1 MNKKRSVK
9 KYGRNKSVEPRKKS
23 VRHKISRRKS
33 VKLNKR
39 KKSVIKRK
47 SSSKR
52 KKSLKRKSVN
62 RRKRDG
68 MDDKKTIATPK
79 KLDFDLVSSESEFEI
94 ETPKKQIIFSPYK
107 PVVDDKVLESL
118 IDAFSESIK
127 PDDLKKGTKEPL
139 FRGGKEETEKVL
151 EPSKGVDLKRGKP
164 DIENST
170 GFSPPLK
177 KPKIDEKKPNLK

>member
-9 KYGRNKSVEPRKKS
+9 KYGRNKSVEPRHKS
-23 VRHKISRRKS
+23 VRHNISRRKS

-68 MDDKKTIATPK
+68 MDDQKTIATPK
-79 KLDFDLVSSESEFEI
+79 KLDFDSVSSESEI
-94 ETPKKQIIFSPYK
+94 ETPIKQIIFSPDK
-107 PVVDDKVLESL
+107 RDVDDKVVESL

-127 PDDLKKGTKEPL
+127 PDLKKGTKEPL

>member
-68 MDDKKTIATPK
+68 MDDQKTIATPK
-79 KLDFDLVSSESEFEI
+79 KLDFDFDLVSSESEF

-107 PVVDDKVLESL
+107 PAVDDKVLESL

-127 PDDLKKGTKEPL
+127 PDLKKGTKEPL

-177 KPKIDEKKPNLK
+177 KPKIDEKNLI

>member
-9 KYGRNKSVEPRKKS
+9 KYGRNKSLEPRNKS

-68 MDDKKTIATPK
+68 MDDQKTIATPK
-79 KLDFDLVSSESEFEI
+79 KLDFDLVSSSESEF
-94 ETPKKQIIFSPYK
+94 ETPKKQIIFSPDK
-107 PVVDDKVLESL
+107 RDVDDEVVKSL
-118 IDAFSESIK
+118 IDEFSESIVRK
-127 PDDLKKGTKEPL
+127 PDLKTGTTEPL
-139 FRGGKEETEKVL
+139 FRGGKEETEKVS

-177 KPKIDEKKPNLK
+177 KPKIDEKKT

>member
-68 MDDKKTIATPK
+68 MDDQKTIATPK
-79 KLDFDLVSSESEFEI
+79 KLDFDLVSSESEI
-94 ETPKKQIIFSPYK
+94 ETPIKQIIFSPDK
-107 PVVDDKVLESL
+107 RDVDDKVLESL

>member
-9 KYGRNKSVEPRKKS
+9 KYGRNKSVEEPRKKS

-68 MDDKKTIATPK
+68 MDDQKTPK
-79 KLDFDLVSSESEFEI
+79 KLDLVSSEPEF
-94 ETPKKQIIFSPYK
+94 ETPKKQIIFSPDK
-107 PVVDDKVLESL
+107 RDVDDKVVESL
-118 IDAFSESIK
+118 INAFSESIK
-127 PDDLKKGTKEPL
+127 PDLKKGTKEPL
-139 FRGGKEETEKVL
+139 FRGGKEETEKIS

-177 KPKIDEKKPNLK
+177 KPKIDEKNLI